1 MKKGKMLK
9 NKYFLLVVF
18 GVISSLILTIM
29 YLPVEDSFVS
39 IIGSFDINLDPN
51 DTAPASVIQELALF
65 SKSGF
70 GTSGSTTTSSGTT
83 LTKLFSSVPN
93 YFSSCNFGDRVSYT
107 DANGKKFFLAG
118 NQRDITPISTNSI
131 ITTQTNRNISDFI
144 IDTHGSC
151 NIKSGFS
158 SASLKAVADSGTLK
172 IDVFYAKPD
181 GTMTKIYSKSTNLSV
196 KGLDLS
202 SDKTLLSAKIPVSEL
217 ENKMTHPSDS
227 YKSNL
232 RIKTSLNLQ
241 LHYTGAPSIDTQ
253 KWMIGGISENTLKV
267 TVTNDKYQCL
277 IGCLFTNKEIK
288 TELTPSD
295 GNIKVK
301 SIINFK
307 VTLPEWNAD
316 QGSPSFK
323 LVNSGSGVEITQKSP
338 LTLTK
343 TGTSGVGSKS
353 LLSPSN
359 VGKYDIIITHP
370 NRDTAVIP
378 LNVYKEVI
386 KEPEDEGQKC
396 DVGYVLID
404 GVCFLEKQECTD
416 ISCNVPPLD
425 PIDLLSNFNPEDYY
439 GYAVLLIIILIIV
452 IIIKAVF
459 KKSPQPRY

>member
-1 MKKGKMLK
+1 MK

-18 GVISSLILTIM
+18 AVISSLVLTMM

-39 IIGSFDINLDPN
+39 IIGSFGINLDPN
-51 DTAPASVIQELALF
+51 DTAPASVLNELALF

-70 GTSGSTTTSSGTT
+70 GTSGSTTVSSTVN
-83 LTKLFSSVPN
+83 KLFSSVPN
-93 YFSSCNFGDRVSYT
+93 YFSSCNFGDRISIV
-107 DANGKKFFLAG
+107 DNVGKKTFLAG

-131 ITTQTNRNISDFI
+131 ITTQTNKNINNFI

-181 GTMTKIYSKSTNLSV
+181 GTMLKIYSKSTNLSV
-196 KGLDLS
+196 KGVDLS
-202 SDKTLLSAKIPVSEL
+202 TDKTLFSATIPASEL

-232 RIKTSLNLQ
+232 RIKTSLDLQ
-241 LHYTGAPSIDTQ
+241 LHYVGAPSIDTQ
-253 KWMIGGISENTLKV
+253 KWMIGGISETTLKV

-295 GNIKVK
+295 GNVKVK

-323 LVNSGSGVEITQKSP
+323 LVNSGSGAEITQKSP
-338 LTLTK
+338 LTLAK

-353 LLSPSN
+353 LLSPSI

-416 ISCNVPPLD
+416 LSCNVPPSLD
-425 PIDLLSNFNPEDYY
+425 PTKFLPNVNPEDYY
-439 GYAVLLIIILIIV
+439 GYAVLLIFILIIA

-459 KKSPQPRY
+459 KKSPPRY

>member
-1 MKKGKMLK
+1 MKKGKLLK

-18 GVISSLILTIM
+18 AVISSLILTIL
-29 YLPVEDSFVS
+29 YLPVENEFVS

-51 DTAPASVIQELALF
+51 DTAPTSVIQELTLF

-70 GTSGSTTTSSGTT
+70 GTSGSTSTSPSIS
-83 LTKLFSSVPN
+83 KLFSSVPN
-93 YFSSCNFGDRVSYT
+93 LFSSCNFGDRVSYV
-107 DANGKKFFLAG
+107 DINGKKTFLAG

-172 IDVFYAKPD
+172 HEVFYAKPD

-196 KGLDLS
+196 KGIDLS
-202 SDKTLLSAKIPVSEL
+202 SDKTLFSATIPASEL

-232 RIKTSLNLQ
+232 RIKTSLDLY

-295 GNIKVK
+295 GNVKVK

-323 LVNSGSGVEITQKSP
+323 LVNSGNGVEITQKSP
-338 LTLTK
+338 LTLVK
-343 TGTSGVGSKS
+343 FGTSGTGSKS
-353 LLSPSN
+353 LLSPSTA
-359 VGKYDIIITHP
+359 GKYDIIITHP

-378 LNVYKEVI
+378 LNVYKEII
-386 KEPEDEGQKC
+386 KEPEDNGTKC
-396 DVGYVLID
+396 DEGYVLID
-404 GVCFLEKQECTD
+404 GVCFLEKEECTD
-416 ISCNVPPLD
+416 LSCNVPPLD
-425 PIDLLSNFNPEDYY
+425 PREILGNFNPEDYY
-439 GYAVLLIIILIIV
+439 GYGVLLIIILIIAIV
-452 IIIKAVF
+452 IKQAF
-459 KKSPQPRY
+459 KSSPPRY